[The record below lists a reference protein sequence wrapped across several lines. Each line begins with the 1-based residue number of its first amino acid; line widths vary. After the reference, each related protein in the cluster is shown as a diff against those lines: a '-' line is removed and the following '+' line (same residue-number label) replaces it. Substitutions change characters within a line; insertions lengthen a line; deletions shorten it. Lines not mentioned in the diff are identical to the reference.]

1 VQCKSN
7 LTLVVSPGP
16 QGIQLVALPETYGG
30 LSTPNTPD
38 GVKYYL
44 DQAERA
50 RSVGALSAAVVMF
63 RSALEHLLHEQGFTE
78 GMLGKRLDALEN
90 SANPPWWRDQL
101 HKDYLKVIN
110 NLGSAAI
117 HANDGDVGQQAI
129 FEEQLLR
136 EVRELF
142 TELLDLVYERE
153 HEKASRLARL
163 QQAAS
168 SIQR

>member
-1 VQCKSN
+1 
-7 LTLVVSPGP
+7 
-16 QGIQLVALPETYGG
+16 
-30 LSTPNTPD
+30 
-38 GVKYYL
+38 
-44 DQAERA
+44 
-50 RSVGALSAAVVMF
+50 
-63 RSALEHLLHEQGFTE
+63 
-78 GMLGKRLDALEN
+78 MLGQRLKDLAE
-90 SANPPWWRDQL
+90 STTPPFWRDQL

-110 NLGSAAI
+110 NLGNGAI

-168 SIQR
+168 SIKV